1 MAQPEIVKDI
11 DARVKIPGDTMTGNL
26 TAPTFVGTLNGNA
39 SSADKL
45 NTNAGGLKQP
55 IYFNGGKPVVA
66 ADDYVFYDEVSGAPS
81 GDSSSIFVFI
91 YFIYIVQE

>member
-45 NTNAGGLKQP
+45 NTNGTGFTSFISDEKSTPP
-55 IYFNGGKPVVA
+55 ILL
-66 ADDYVFYDEVSGAPS
+66 
-81 GDSSSIFVFI
+81 
-91 YFIYIVQE
+91 